1 MGNCLSVFWYRYV
14 MLGAERIKLGEKMG
28 RGKSIRAQVEN
39 RGESRKRAA
48 FAGSLV
54 GRTSNHSDLLAVIY

>member
-1 MGNCLSVFWYRYV
+1 

-28 RGKSIRAQVEN
+28 REKSIRAQVEN

-54 GRTSNHSDLLAVIY
+54 GRTSNHSDLLAMIY